1 MSFCSPLILVLFR
14 GTLVLDDL
22 VFFPLLTCVCTRT
35 PTPVYVCVHVQVA
48 VD

>member
-14 GTLVLDDL
+14 GTLVLADL
-22 VFFPLLTCVCTRT
+22 VFFPLLTCVCTGT
-35 PTPVYVCVHVQVA
+35 PAPVHVCAHVQVA